1 MQGSKSNS
9 YDISNRLIYEVPI
22 AEVLEVRMEKH
33 LLDGSVQ
40 GVTSS
45 RNGDGYTYGGSED
58 WE

>member
-1 MQGSKSNS
+1 M
-9 YDISNRLIYEVPI
+9 SNRLIYEVPI

-45 RNGDGYTYGGSED
+45 RSGDGYTYGGSED